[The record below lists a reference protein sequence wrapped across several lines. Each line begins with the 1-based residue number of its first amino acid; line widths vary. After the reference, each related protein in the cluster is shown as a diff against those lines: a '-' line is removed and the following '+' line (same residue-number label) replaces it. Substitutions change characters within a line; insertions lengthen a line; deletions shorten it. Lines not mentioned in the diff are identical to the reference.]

1 MQLTPQEAAA
11 ALAEVAS
18 ARAAM
23 RHVIREH
30 RGHWYLWI
38 WGAAWI
44 VMPATAQ
51 ILGDEGT
58 HYFPWICLVAGA
70 LSFAVGLVQRRQIK
84 LPSNGKF
91 FGMFAA
97 IFLFAALFPFVLH
110 IEPDSKRIYAYT
122 CLVAM
127 QGYVIAGLWTDTYLL
142 WLGLFVTAL
151 IVAGIFLLPGIFWWW
166 MAVCGGGSLVLSGF
180 YVRHF
185 WR

>member
-11 ALAEVAS
+11 ALAEVES

-23 RHVIREH
+23 RHIIREH

-44 VMPATAQ
+44 AMPAAAQ
-51 ILGDEGT
+51 VLGDSAT
-58 HYFPWICLVAGA
+58 RLFPWICLVAGV
-70 LSFAVGLVQRRQIK
+70 LSFAVGFIQRRQIK
-84 LPSNGKF
+84 LPSDGRC
-91 FGMFAA
+91 FGMF
-97 IFLFAALFPFVLH
+97 FAVVFFAVLFPFVLH
-110 IEPDSKRIYAYT
+110 VRPEPKELYAYV

-127 QGYVIAGLWTDTYLL
+127 QNYVIAGLWTDTYLL

-151 IVAGIFLLPGIFWWW
+151 ILVGFFLLPGIFWLW
-166 MAVCGGGSLVLSGF
+166 MAVCGGGSLVLTGF